1 MTIEQIEHEALRLP
15 DEQRAELLN
24 RLWHSLE
31 GDSPLD
37 LDDAWIAEAEERLAA
52 FDRGELV
59 ALEGDQ
65 TLDALVAKLS

>member
-1 MTIEQIEHEALRLP
+1 MTIEQIAHEALGLP
-15 DEQRAELLN
+15 DEQRAELLD

-59 ALEGDQ
+59 ALDGDQ
-65 TLDALVAKLS
+65 TLDALVAKFS